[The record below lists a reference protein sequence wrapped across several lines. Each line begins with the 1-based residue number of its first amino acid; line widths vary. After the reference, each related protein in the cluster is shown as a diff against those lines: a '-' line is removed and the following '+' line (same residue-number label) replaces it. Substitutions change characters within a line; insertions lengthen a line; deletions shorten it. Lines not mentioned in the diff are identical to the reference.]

1 MRATPKG
8 AKFIQKAVN
17 INPAILNFVT
27 KVAMLEI
34 ISNDSFLANKNLS
47 ELPKGISWNP
57 SLFIHDN
64 ILLVFR
70 GSNNKNNCLIYKN
83 DSWKEHSTLNENR
96 THTSVVSTINVT
108 FIIGGSSSANFDF
121 LPRNS
126 NVWQNNLIELFHK
139 VLLNVSLTTFDS
151 FEN

>member
-1 MRATPKG
+1 
-8 AKFIQKAVN
+8 
-17 INPAILNFVT
+17 
-27 KVAMLEI
+27 MLEI

-96 THTSVVSTINVT
+96 THTSVVSTISDGSNYVRCSK
-108 FIIGGSSSANFDF
+108 FVRSKAKIGCSSSIAN
-121 LPRNS
+121 R
-126 NVWQNNLIELFHK
+126 
-139 VLLNVSLTTFDS
+139 
-151 FEN
+151 